1 MFYGCANL
9 QQVSAQRGT
18 FLFPAWEVISEAW
31 KGELVQTTATMPQAD
46 V

>member
-1 MFYGCANL
+1 MAVL
-9 QQVSAQRGT
+9 TSSRSQQRGGT

-31 KGELVQTTATMPQAD
+31 KGELVQTTATMPQAH